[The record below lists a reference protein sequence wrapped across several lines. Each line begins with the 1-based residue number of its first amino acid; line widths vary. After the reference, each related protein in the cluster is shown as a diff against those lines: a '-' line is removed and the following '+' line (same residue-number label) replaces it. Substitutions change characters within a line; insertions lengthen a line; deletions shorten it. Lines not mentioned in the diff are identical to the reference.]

1 MANIT
6 LKGNP
11 ITTVG
16 SLPAVGAKAPDF
28 NLVKA
33 DLSPTSLKDFAGK
46 KVVLNIFPSVDTA
59 TCATSTRRF
68 NAEASKLV
76 GVEVVCVSKDLPFA
90 FKRFCGA
97 EGLDKVVGG
106 SDFRDA
112 EFGKRY
118 GVTITSGPL
127 QGLLSRA
134 VVVIDGSGKVVHTEQ
149 VAEIANEPDYA
160 KALKALA

>member
-1 MANIT
+1 MASIT

-16 SLPAVGAKAPDF
+16 DLPAVGSKAPDF
-28 NLVKA
+28 TLVRT
-33 DLSPTSLKDFAGK
+33 DLGAVTLKDLAGK
-46 KVVLNIFPSVDTA
+46 KVVLNIFPSVDTP

-68 NAEASKLV
+68 NAEASKLA
-76 GVEVVCVSKDLPFA
+76 GVEVLCVSKDLPFA

-97 EGLDKVVGG
+97 EGLDKVQGL
-106 SDFRDA
+106 SDFRDPD
-112 EFGKRY
+112 FGKRY
-118 GVTITSGPL
+118 GVTITSGPI

-134 VVVIDGSGKVVHTEQ
+134 VVVLDGSGKVLYTEQ

-160 KALKALA
+160 KALAALK